1 MFARPIACSTTR
13 AAALVRRCSAYH
25 VGHSCHLKNTY
36 CAIIRPRY
44 QACIEHCPAAVQRT
58 PPPAAGHLPPTFAS
72 CPPRDLCCGISVP
85 SATVNPRREA
95 VCNMSPVTATDH
107 AMPSTSSAS
116 LVSPQQKSDKSL
128 RTPTGQST
136 QRQRQRQR
144 QRHKQAPGRGKQ
156 SESNK
161 TTQEKKEVTSA
172 SGRLDELACI
182 AFGPVVLHAPV
193 HQQREAHSR
202 LPHGLPAA
210 RDTAVQ
216 RSAPLLTRRPICI
229 VHESGHAMPTHHRA
243 PIGHP
248 LTNPASFNQHQPT
261 PSATPHPS
269 PISINNSRSR
279 GPIVDYQTESF
290 LPLSCSSF

>member
-1 MFARPIACSTTR
+1 MPCRPPHQRLSCRPNKSRTNHYAHRR
-13 AAALVRRCSAYH
+13 AS
-25 VGHSCHLKNTY
+25 
-36 CAIIRPRY
+36 
-44 QACIEHCPAAVQRT
+44 QRSDSDSDS
-58 PPPAAGHLPPTFAS
+58 G
-72 CPPRDLCCGISVP
+72 
-85 SATVNPRREA
+85 
-95 VCNMSPVTATDH
+95 
-107 AMPSTSSAS
+107 TS
-116 LVSPQQKSDKSL
+116 
-128 RTPTGQST
+128 
-136 QRQRQRQR
+136 
-144 QRHKQAPGRGKQ
+144 KQAPGRGKQ

-161 TTQEKKEVTSA
+161 TTREKKEVTSA

-193 HQQREAHSR
+193 HQQREAHFR

-269 PISINNSRSR
+269 PISINNSRFQGANR
-279 GPIVDYQTESF
+279 R
-290 LPLSCSSF
+290 LPD